1 MKLSVNIA
9 RVSEKKNTVEVCVC
23 VCVCVLGGGRGCD
36 CVGVG
41 VGVKMHMCKFCTSGL
56 FSDVFVFVSFAILFA
71 GAWNNCTSADS
82 LGFVQVSAALLC
94 PHHAKLVQVIVQ
106 KTGKSVCF
114 VFLQVIVCT

>member
-1 MKLSVNIA
+1 M
-9 RVSEKKNTVEVCVC
+9 R

-41 VGVKMHMCKFCTSGL
+41 MGVGVKMHMCKFCTSGP

-82 LGFVQVSAALLC
+82 LGFVRVSAALPC
-94 PHHAKLVQVIVQ
+94 PHYAKLVQVIVQ
-106 KTGKSVCF
+106 KTGKSVWFFFCRSLCAHEHSC
-114 VFLQVIVCT
+114 VR